1 MAAGHGVSDDAALCS
16 DSRRAL
22 LVTSVTI
29 SYLFLLLVT
38 LTKTVQ
44 LPGEH
49 CFLMKRIIVEDQL
62 VPLPEQFSS
71 PPDVPP
77 EPMLTAAR
85 KEVIEMGVVEFNP
98 CQYTTGV
105 HSHRR

>member
-1 MAAGHGVSDDAALCS
+1 
-16 DSRRAL
+16 
-22 LVTSVTI
+22 
-29 SYLFLLLVT
+29 
-38 LTKTVQ
+38 
-44 LPGEH
+44 
-49 CFLMKRIIVEDQL
+49 MKRIIVGDQL

-105 HSHRR
+105 HSHWR